1 MSNANNFNVV
11 MLMYNVLQSSD
22 SYSITSGRLWQ
33 NYRDELA
40 LTDSGILDNLVFR
53 EVILRSS
60 IIFCLSSVSSFRYF
74 LTMFNL

>member
-22 SYSITSGRLWQ
+22 NYSITSGRLWQ

-53 EVILRSS
+53 KVILRSS

-74 LTMFNL
+74 LIMFNL